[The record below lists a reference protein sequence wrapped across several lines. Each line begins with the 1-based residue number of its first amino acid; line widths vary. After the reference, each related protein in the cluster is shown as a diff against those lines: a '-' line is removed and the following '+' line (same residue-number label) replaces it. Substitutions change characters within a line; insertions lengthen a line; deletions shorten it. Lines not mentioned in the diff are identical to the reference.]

1 MIFLSNHNF
10 LLISGTNSHQLTVSS
25 SMIKIMMG
33 SLLKCNF
40 RFQAGNAEG
49 ILFLSV
55 LEFGK
60 TNLILKFDVSIK
72 AWVGP
77 DEGLPKNISQ

>member
-1 MIFLSNHNF
+1 MNQFPAIDCVILNDKNYDGF
-10 LLISGTNSHQLTVSS
+10 VS
-25 SMIKIMMG
+25 I
-33 SLLKCNF
+33 KCNL